1 MERMTGPDA
10 LMLNMETSTT
20 PMHTL
25 KVAILDSSNRGAPVT
40 LAELRALV
48 PRYLG
53 HFPRA
58 TQRIEALRGHRG
70 RPFWVPDMSFRIAHH
85 IDEHTLPAPGD
96 QSQLDELLA
105 ALATKRLS
113 RDRPLWAMTL
123 VHGLRGDRQAVVI
136 RVHHAV
142 VDGLAALN
150 CFRTVTS
157 DSPGATAAEPN
168 PWSVEDAT
176 PPERAEMR
184 AMARR
189 ESVRL
194 MRDLPNV
201 VSDVYRTGV
210 AARRFE
216 QRRAVPHFM
225 GADRTSFNTPSSHRR
240 RCASASIPLADVRRV
255 AVATGTTVNGAFHGI
270 VAGAIR
276 AERLA
281 RRERTDRPAVGM
293 FGVCRDLSS
302 PRRQGNELATAT
314 VYLHTE
320 IVDPVERVRAT
331 ASSCAAAVSLR
342 RQLGFDLTE
351 HLATYT
357 GRLGPWAR
365 PIAAPI
371 APLVMNHIT
380 TANMPGPKEHRWI
393 GDVKVEQWT
402 SFALAIAPADVNL
415 TAYSYA
421 GQLSMGLI
429 TTPESM
435 ADPAAFLGR
444 VQSSLDELTSALRTA
459 EMLDR

>member
-1 MERMTGPDA
+1 MQRMSGPDA

-25 KVAILDSSNRGAPVT
+25 KVAILDPSARGTPVT
-40 LAELRALV
+40 LDELRALI

-58 TQRIEALRGHRG
+58 TQRVEALRGHRG
-70 RPFWVPDMSFRIAHH
+70 RPFWVPDMSFRISNHL
-85 IDEHTLPAPGD
+85 DEHTLPGPGE
-96 QSQLDELLA
+96 QSQLDVLLA
-105 ALATKRLS
+105 SLATKQLS

-123 VHGLRGDRQAVVI
+123 VHGLQDGRQAVVI

-150 CFRTVTS
+150 CFRAVTS
-157 DSPGATAAEPN
+157 DTPGAVGAEPY
-168 PWSVEDAT
+168 PYAVDDVS
-176 PPERAEMR
+176 PPDRAEMR
-184 AMARR
+184 AIARR
-189 ESVRL
+189 DSMRL
-194 MRDLPNV
+194 FRELPQV
-201 VSDVYRTGV
+201 AADVYRAGV
-210 AARRFE
+210 AARRFD

-240 RCASASIPLADVRRV
+240 RCASASIPLADVRQV

-281 RRERTDRPAVGM
+281 RRERTDRPSVGM
-293 FGVCRDLSS
+293 FGVCRDLKS

-320 IVDPVERVRAT
+320 ITDPIERVRAT
-331 ASSCAAAVSLR
+331 ASSCAAAVALR

-393 GDVKVEQWT
+393 GNVKVEQWT

-444 VQSSLDELTSALRTA
+444 VQTSLDELTAALHAA